1 MGIRD
6 GAKSFLG
13 AVGAVFFGMIVVV
26 VGIIDFVVDRSVAL
40 SILGSIW
47 LAVTGEW
54 QAALVVLLIA
64 IVVSWFVFGN

>member
-1 MGIRD
+1 MLGEMLLSIVAVILALV
-6 GAKSFLG
+6 GFALFLLQLG
-13 AVGAVFFGMIVVV
+13 VEF
-26 VGIIDFVVDRSVAL
+26 